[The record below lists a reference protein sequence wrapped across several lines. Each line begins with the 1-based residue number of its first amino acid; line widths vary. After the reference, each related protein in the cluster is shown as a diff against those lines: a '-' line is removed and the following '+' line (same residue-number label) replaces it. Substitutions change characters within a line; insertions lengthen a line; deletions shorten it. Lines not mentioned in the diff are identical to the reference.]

1 MRRKATAG
9 PSTSLRFAQDD
20 RWFGQDDRWLAGF
33 AAPLRGFGLICDSG
47 PRVTLRFTLGY
58 YPSLPT
64 GESA

>member
-9 PSTSLRFAQDD
+9 PSTSLRFA
-20 RWFGQDDRWLAGF
+20 QDDRWLAGF